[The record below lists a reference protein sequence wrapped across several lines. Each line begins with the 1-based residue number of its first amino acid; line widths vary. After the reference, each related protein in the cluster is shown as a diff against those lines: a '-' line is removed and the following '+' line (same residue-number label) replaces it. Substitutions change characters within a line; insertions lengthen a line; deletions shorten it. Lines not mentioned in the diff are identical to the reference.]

1 MAKDG
6 VDLKTIGMFSLVSL
20 PYVIKFLWSPLMDRF
35 IPPFLGRRRGWMVIT
50 QFALL
55 LGICAMAFS
64 APANAPVLFAVLAMA
79 VAFVSASQDIVID
92 AYRTDVLHEKERG
105 VGAAVAVMGYRM
117 AWLVSGAFALVLS
130 DQIGWKHTYLVMAGM
145 MSVGILAAILAKEP
159 EQFVKPPVT
168 LKEAVWGPFKDYFKR
183 PSAVSLLFVI
193 ILYKLADAY
202 ATSLITAFLIQGMGF
217 TATEVGT
224 INKALGI
231 ASLIIGALVGGTL
244 MVKLGLYRSLI
255 YFGIL
260 QTVSNLSF
268 AALAWIG
275 KSYEILIFA
284 VAFENLTSGM
294 GTAAFL
300 ALIMTICNQRFSAT
314 QYALLSSLAALGRI
328 LIAPTSGFLV
338 VSVGW
343 PLFFIIATCTG
354 IPGLVLLWKLRK
366 TISALKHAGD

>member
-1 MAKDG
+1 
-6 VDLKTIGMFSLVSL
+6 
-20 PYVIKFLWSPLMDRF
+20 
-35 IPPFLGRRRGWMVIT
+35 
-50 QFALL
+50 
-55 LGICAMAFS
+55 
-64 APANAPVLFAVLAMA
+64 
-79 VAFVSASQDIVID
+79 
-92 AYRTDVLHEKERG
+92 
-105 VGAAVAVMGYRM
+105 
-117 AWLVSGAFALVLS
+117 
-130 DQIGWKHTYLVMAGM
+130 
-145 MSVGILAAILAKEP
+145 
-159 EQFVKPPVT
+159 
-168 LKEAVWGPFKDYFKR
+168 
-183 PSAVSLLFVI
+183 
-193 ILYKLADAY
+193 
-202 ATSLITAFLIQGMGF
+202 
-217 TATEVGT
+217 
-224 INKALGI
+224 
-231 ASLIIGALVGGTL
+231 